1 MRKLLILVLV
11 SITAFLGVNL
21 TKVSTYAATSDDV
34 TYVVEGN
41 RIYVEFGSL
50 AQNDHSFLVDN
61 TSVRSVYAD
70 GLILFDI
77 PYYAESMHVE
87 YLDNGQFV
95 EITADMYDFSDH
107 SILQPKFIIWY
118 DSVNSTYY
126 SYVGENNADLFEW
139 NVKSFIGDYIRIYF
153 QMPETIQIDI
163 DLTYNH
169 ATDQGILS
177 SVINNAQ
184 YLLLRYAYQ
193 NIVSMPTVLSNYQDE
208 MVTVEY
214 ESYGTYNN
222 LDYISFL
229 SAFGDG
235 AFLMRFYE
243 NGNLIFEADGRPKD
257 GSQNVFFD
265 FEFNANVQPPITASD
280 AEFITQGNRAY
291 LAFNGETLIDV
302 NNLAATLDTFE
313 IDIPDNVIGLYIA
326 DEFGSVVF
334 DWNNTGYDLE
344 LQSISGYDSLYI
356 VTRTAGIDIDV
367 EGTAPYVTQMLL
379 TYEEGLFPYG
389 MEGYTKFYVYFE
401 LIPFENSVPII
412 TGDTLVVN
420 IDNPLPEATLRAEI
434 SAWDD
439 LDGDI
444 TANLVLVGG
453 TYESARLAGT
463 LVVGNTYTIIYE
475 VEDSSSNVT
484 QATINVQVVDITK
497 PVFGISNTTTQ
508 ISYTQT
514 LNLESFKANLLVT
527 DNYDDTEDIVINILT
542 NTYTANKLVPGSY
555 TVVYRA
561 IDTSTNYR
569 DISITVVVIDDVGP
583 VITGPNSFNVPLSPK
598 TNISLIL
605 NQFTATDAIDG
616 NVTSSIEVLS
626 DTYTAAA
633 TPGIYSVTIR
643 FTDESGNTTN
653 KTFTISMADGVPPI
667 LFITSGLLIGVNELQ
682 TLTVQQII
690 TLLESQGTITGFTV
704 LSNTYAGNEKTPGT
718 YQMVVAY
725 TQNNVQYQQTLS
737 ILVTPSQLLQWTVSF
752 ITNGGSNLASVIVND
767 FGQLLI
773 QAPSRTG
780 YRFVG
785 WYKDAELTQ
794 PFSMVTGR
802 ITQDTTLYAKWV
814 PIGTAG
820 PSIIIDNI
828 SNLKLADI
836 LIIVGTIAVGIG
848 VGFYF
853 ATKKKPTSKRKR
865 G

>member
-21 TKVSTYAATSDDV
+21 TKVSTYAATDFGGELEIEFNYSGGTLIEEFFTVDMYEYLHENIEYLTDVGNIQTADDPDVSTYISIEYTTTYTVDMRTGYLIRMTYFDGQLGFFLGNDGYFTGTVWDGVPEDGIQFLYLTFDIPTSLPV
-34 TYVVEGN
+34 TYVTEGN
-41 RIYVEFGSL
+41 RTYIEYDGERNLNQDLFTLNNLMRFEAPADAISIHVIDTL
-50 AQNDHSFLVDN
+50 ALEDQQVLFFDFDMTDAVFEINWTTLYFETVDDPDD
-61 TSVRSVYAD
+61 R
-70 GLILFDI
+70 I
-77 PYYAESMHVE
+77 VE
-87 YLDNGQFV
+87 YLDDSTFQIYFTIELPPIAGEFV
-95 EITADMYDFSDH
+95 EY
-107 SILQPKFIIWY
+107 K
-118 DSVNSTYY
+118 
-126 SYVGENNADLFEW
+126 
-139 NVKSFIGDYIRIYF
+139 
-153 QMPETIQIDI
+153 TI
-163 DLTYNH
+163 
-169 ATDQGILS
+169 
-177 SVINNAQ
+177 
-184 YLLLRYAYQ
+184 
-193 NIVSMPTVLSNYQDE
+193 
-208 MVTVEY
+208 
-214 ESYGTYNN
+214 
-222 LDYISFL
+222 
-229 SAFGDG
+229 
-235 AFLMRFYE
+235 
-243 NGNLIFEADGRPKD
+243 
-257 GSQNVFFD
+257 
-265 FEFNANVQPPITASD
+265 
-280 AEFITQGNRAY
+280 GNRVY
-291 LAFNGETLIDV
+291 LAFNDYTIIDV
-302 NNLAATLDTFE
+302 TKLNSTLSIGN
-313 IDIPDNVIGLYIA
+313 IDVPDNVIGLYVA
-326 DEFGSVVF
+326 DEFGSVLF
-334 DWNNTGYDLE
+334 DWNNPGYELTLPSIGGYDN
-344 LQSISGYDSLYI
+344 LYI
-356 VTRTAGIDIDV
+356 ATSSSEFYIDV
-367 EGTAPYVTQMLL
+367 EGVDPYLTQIFVS
-379 TYEEGLFPYG
+379 YEEGLFPYSI
-389 MEGYTKFYVYFE
+389 EGYSKFQVYFE

-412 TGDTLVVN
+412 SGDTIVVN
-420 IDNPLPEATLRAEI
+420 IDNPLPESTLRAEI

-444 TANLVLVGG
+444 TSSLVYVGG

-463 LVVGNTYTIIYE
+463 LVVGNNYTIIYS

-497 PVFGISNTTTQ
+497 PVFGIENTTTQ

-514 LNLESFKANLLVT
+514 LNLESFKMNLLVT
-527 DNYDDTEDIVINILT
+527 DNYDDYEDIVINILT
-542 NTYTANKLVPGSY
+542 NNYTANKLVPGSY

-569 DISITVVVIDDVGP
+569 DITITVVVIDNVGP
-583 VITGPNSFNVPLSPK
+583 VISGPNSFNVPLSPK
-598 TNISLIL
+598 TNISILL
-605 NQFTATDAIDG
+605 NQFTANDAIDG

-626 DTYTAAA
+626 DTYTVAT

-653 KTFTISMADGVPPI
+653 KTFTISMSDGVPPI

-690 TLLESQGTITGFTV
+690 TLLEAQGTITGFTV
-704 LSNTYAGNEKTPGT
+704 LSNTYAGNEDVPGT

-752 ITNGGSNLASVIVND
+752 MTNGGSNLLSVIVND

-814 PIGTAG
+814 PVGTAG

-828 SNLKLADI
+828 TNLKVVDI
-836 LIIVGTIAVGIG
+836 AIIVGTIALGVG

-853 ATKKKPTSKRKR
+853 ANKKKPTSKRKR

>member
-1 MRKLLILVLV
+1 MKKLLSVLLIA
-11 SITAFLGVNL
+11 ITAFLGVNHFY
-21 TKVSTYAATSDDV
+21 KVQINATVMDGYFNGEVEIEFTYLDGVV
-34 TYVVEGN
+34 TYENFDTNMYNYIVENRDYIVDISDLQAEGDPNISEYFEHGFYTAGN
-41 RIYVEFGSL
+41 
-50 AQNDHSFLVDN
+50 
-61 TSVRSVYAD
+61 
-70 GLILFDI
+70 
-77 PYYAESMHVE
+77 PYPDER
-87 YLDNGQFV
+87 F
-95 EITADMYDFSDH
+95 EINF
-107 SILQPKFIIWY
+107 
-118 DSVNSTYY
+118 TYY
-126 SYVGENNADLFEW
+126 DGGFNIVLHPDGHISFESDGVPENGGTQLL
-139 NVKSFIGDYIRIYF
+139 YIYF
-153 QMPETIQIDI
+153 EEP
-163 DLTYNH
+163 L
-169 ATDQGILS
+169 
-177 SVINNAQ
+177 V
-184 YLLLRYAYQ
+184 
-193 NIVSMPTVLSNYQDE
+193 
-208 MVTVEY
+208 
-214 ESYGTYNN
+214 
-222 LDYISFL
+222 
-229 SAFGDG
+229 
-235 AFLMRFYE
+235 
-243 NGNLIFEADGRPKD
+243 
-257 GSQNVFFD
+257 
-265 FEFNANVQPPITASD
+265 PITASD

-291 LAFNGETLIDV
+291 LGFNGETLIDV

-313 IDIPDNVIGLYIA
+313 IAIPDNVIGLYIA

-334 DWNNTGYDLE
+334 DWNNTGYDLTLE
-344 LQSISGYDSLYI
+344 SIAGYDNLSI
-356 VTRTAGIDIDV
+356 VTQAAGIDIDV

-389 MEGYTKFYVYFE
+389 IEGYTKFYVYFE

-444 TANLVLVGG
+444 TADLVLVGG

-484 QATINVQVVDITK
+484 QATINVEVVDITK
-497 PVFGISNTTTQ
+497 PEFGIANTTTE

-514 LNLESFKANLLVT
+514 LDLEAFKANLIAT
-527 DNYDDTEDIVINILT
+527 DNYDDAEDLVINILS
-542 NTYTANKLVPGSY
+542 NTYTANKLVPGTY

-569 DISITVVVIDDVGP
+569 DITITVVVTDDVGP
-583 VITGPNSFNVPLSPK
+583 VITGPNNFNVPLSPK

-605 NQFTATDAIDG
+605 NQFTASDAIDG
-616 NVTSSIEVLS
+616 DVTSSIEVLS
-626 DTYTAAA
+626 DDYTAAA
-633 TPGIYSVTIR
+633 APGIYSVTIR

-653 KTFTISMADGVPPI
+653 KTFTITMADGVPPI
-667 LFITSGLLIGVNELQ
+667 LFITSGLLIGVNEIQ
-682 TLTVQQII
+682 TLTVEQII
-690 TLLESQGTITGFTV
+690 TLLETQGTITGFTV
-704 LSNTYAGNEKTPGT
+704 LSNTYAGNENTPGT

-725 TQNNVQYQQTLS
+725 TQNEVQYQQTLS

-767 FGQLLI
+767 FGQLLT
-773 QAPSRTG
+773 QAPTRSG

-802 ITQDTTLYAKWV
+802 ITNDTTLYAKWV
-814 PIGTAG
+814 PVGTAG

-848 VGFYF
+848 VGFYV
-853 ATKKKPTSKRKR
+853 ANKKKPTSKRKR

>member
-1 MRKLLILVLV
+1 MKKLLSVLLIA
-11 SITAFLGVNL
+11 ITAFLGVNHFY
-21 TKVSTYAATSDDV
+21 KVQINAATYTGLESQGVYITSNLDD
-34 TYVVEGN
+34 
-41 RIYVEFGSL
+41 F
-50 AQNDHSFLVDN
+50 H
-61 TSVRSVYAD
+61 
-70 GLILFDI
+70 
-77 PYYAESMHVE
+77 
-87 YLDNGQFV
+87 
-95 EITADMYDFSDH
+95 YDFSL
-107 SILQPKFIIWY
+107 SEQIVNGETRYYLQVSGTFSNVLFWTTSFISDEYTYPTSTIIAFDETIY
-118 DSVNSTYY
+118 SHGVIQIMPVSGDSVLTFYNSVEFNGF
-126 SYVGENNADLFEW
+126 SAFIDEFAEHPLDDGEIE
-139 NVKSFIGDYIRIYF
+139 YIYF
-153 QMPETIQIDI
+153 VKIE
-163 DLTYNH
+163 
-169 ATDQGILS
+169 S
-177 SVINNAQ
+177 S
-184 YLLLRYAYQ
+184 
-193 NIVSMPTVLSNYQDE
+193 
-208 MVTVEY
+208 
-214 ESYGTYNN
+214 
-222 LDYISFL
+222 
-229 SAFGDG
+229 
-235 AFLMRFYE
+235 
-243 NGNLIFEADGRPKD
+243 
-257 GSQNVFFD
+257 
-265 FEFNANVQPPITASD
+265 PITASD
-280 AEFITQGNRAY
+280 AEFITVGNRAY
-291 LAFNGETLIDV
+291 LGFNGETLIDV
-302 NNLAATLDTFE
+302 NNLASTLDTFE

-344 LQSISGYDSLYI
+344 LPSISGYDNLYI
-356 VTRTAGIDIDV
+356 ATQTAGIDIDV

-389 MEGYTKFYVYFE
+389 IEGYTKFYVYFE

-412 TGDTLVVN
+412 SGDTLVVN

-444 TANLVLVGG
+444 TDELVFVGG
-453 TYESARLAGT
+453 TYESARVAGT

-497 PVFGISNTTTQ
+497 PEFGISNTTTE

-542 NTYTANKLVPGSY
+542 NNYTANKLVPGSY

-561 IDTSTNYR
+561 IDTSTNYL
-569 DISITVVVIDDVGP
+569 DITITVVVIDDVGP

-682 TLTVQQII
+682 TLTVEQII
-690 TLLESQGTITGFTV
+690 TLLETQGTITGFTV
-704 LSNTYAGNEKTPGT
+704 LSNTYAGNENTPGT

-814 PIGTAG
+814 PVGTSG

-828 SNLKLADI
+828 TNLKLVDI
-836 LIIVGTIAVGIG
+836 VLIVGTIAVGIG
-848 VGFYF
+848 VGFYV
-853 ATKKKPTSKRKR
+853 ANKKKPTSKRKR